1 MEYQTQTVSK
11 QEAAELVELYQRR
24 GTKVDVHYSGEEALI
39 IVHQNGKPKRYT
51 HHLYRRN
58 H

>member
-11 QEAAELVELYQRR
+11 KEAAKLVELYRRR
-24 GTKVDVHYSGEEALI
+24 GTKVDVHYTGEQALI
-39 IVHQNGKPKRYT
+39 IVHQAGKPKRYT